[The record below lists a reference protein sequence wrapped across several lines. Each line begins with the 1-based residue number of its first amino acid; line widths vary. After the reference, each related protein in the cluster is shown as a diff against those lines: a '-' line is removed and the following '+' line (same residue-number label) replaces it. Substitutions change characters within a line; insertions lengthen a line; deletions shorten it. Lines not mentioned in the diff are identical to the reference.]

1 MNDKNGMETM
11 SAYTAL
17 DLQYIGGQ
25 WRAGTSTRHI
35 KNINP
40 FSQAQ
45 IFELQAASS
54 VDVDS
59 AYSAAEAAFK
69 SEKTKSIKVRQQ
81 VINKLA
87 QTIQQR
93 REEIIQWLI
102 DESGSTRLK
111 ANIEVDAALGIIQ
124 ESLSF
129 PEKMQTTQLES
140 KDPSRK
146 SFVLR
151 KPLGVIAVISPW
163 NFPFHLSMRSVVTA
177 IACGNSVVLKPATDT
192 PVTGGTLLGKL
203 FEEADLPHGV
213 LNVVAGSG
221 SEIGDYFVEHPVPKM
236 ISFTGS
242 TEVGQQVGVK
252 ALASSRIKRL
262 ALELG
267 GNSPLVILDD
277 ADLNLAVEL
286 TVMGRFLHQGQ
297 ICMST
302 NRVIVDESL
311 HDAYVE
317 KLIKRVKSIVVGDP
331 NDVETLIGPI
341 INKSQIDK
349 LKTIIQNAIQ
359 QDAILAYAGGIEGQ
373 LVAPHIFTHVDAHAD
388 IALEESF
395 GPILPILKARDE
407 AHALELANS
416 TRFGLSSAV
425 CTSNLARGGEFAAK
439 LDIGMTHINGISV
452 ADHSNAPF
460 GGERNS
466 GLGRFNGEWIFEEF
480 TRTHWQTFPA

>member
-1 MNDKNGMETM
+1 M

-25 WRAGTSTRHI
+25 WRAGTSTRYI

-40 FSQAQ
+40 FSQAE

-69 SEKTKSIKVRQQ
+69 SEMTKPIEIRQQ

-129 PEKMQTTQLES
+129 PEKMHTVELES

-177 IACGNSVVLKPATDT
+177 IACGNSVVLKPASDT

-203 FEEADLPHGV
+203 FEEAGLPHGV

-221 SEIGDYFVEHPVPKM
+221 SEIGDYFVEHPVPKL

-267 GNSPLVILDD
+267 GNAPLVILDD

-331 NDVETLIGPI
+331 NDAETLIGPI

-373 LVAPHIFTHVDAHAD
+373 LVAPHIFTHVDAHTD